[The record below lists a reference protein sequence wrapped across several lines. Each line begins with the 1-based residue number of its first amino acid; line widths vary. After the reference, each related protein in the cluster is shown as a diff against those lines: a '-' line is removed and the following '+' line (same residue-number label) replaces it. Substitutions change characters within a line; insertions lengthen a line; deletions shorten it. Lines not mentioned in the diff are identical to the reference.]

1 MMEVAIVGA
10 GDLGGAIAHRVAR
23 RGRVRRVT
31 LVDERS
37 QAASGK
43 ALDIMQAGPVEGFST
58 RVTSAADVVAAAG
71 ASVFVLADRL
81 HGGEWQG
88 EEGLTLLGRIR
99 RLSPEAIVICAGAGH
114 RELVERGTREAGWSR
129 SSIFGSAPEALAGA
143 LRALVALELNGSA
156 GDVAL
161 AVLGVPPAHIVVPWE
176 EATIGGLAAMRALDE
191 PARRRLVGRVAPLW
205 PVGSYALATAAEAA
219 VEAIVSASPRRF
231 SAFVAP
237 DDSKGRRY
245 RATALPVSLGASGID
260 RVVMPV
266 LNAHDRVALDNA
278 INL

>member
-161 AVLGVPPAHIVVPWE
+161 AVLGVPSRPYRGPVGGGDDWRAGRDAGPRRTGAPA
-176 EATIGGLAAMRALDE
+176 
-191 PARRRLVGRVAPLW
+191 VGRS
-205 PVGSYALATAAEAA
+205 G
-219 VEAIVSASPRRF
+219 
-231 SAFVAP
+231 
-237 DDSKGRRY
+237 
-245 RATALPVSLGASGID
+245 GASLAGWIVCAGHG
-260 RVVMPV
+260 RGGCS
-266 LNAHDRVALDNA
+266 
-278 INL
+278 

>member
-1 MMEVAIVGA
+1 MVEVAIVGA

-31 LVDERS
+31 LVDDRS

-58 RVTSAADVVAAAG
+58 RVTSAADVVEAAG

-88 EEGLTLLGRIR
+88 DDGVTLLGRIR
-99 RLSPEAIVICAGAGH
+99 RLSPAAVVICAGGSH
-114 RELVERGTREAGWSR
+114 RDLVERGAREAGWSR

-143 LRALVALELNGSA
+143 LRALVALEMNGSA
-156 GDVAL
+156 ADVAL

-176 EATIGGLAAMRALDE
+176 EATIGGLAAMRTLDE

-205 PVGSYALATAAEAA
+205 PVGPYALATAAAAA
-219 VEAIVSASPRRF
+219 VEAIVLASPRRF

-237 DDSKGRRY
+237 DDSRGRRH
-245 RATALPVSLGASGID
+245 RATALPVSLGSSGID
-260 RVVMPV
+260 RVVLPT
-266 LNAHDRVALDNA
+266 LNGHDRVALETA
-278 INL
+278 MNL